1 MGRVRLLHDESWRAA
16 RLVVRH
22 FASRLDDAELV
33 ESFHAV
39 RVIVAASLER
49 FLERQERERQRLVK
63 KVGQQ

>member
-1 MGRVRLLHDESWRAA
+1 MGKIRLLHDESWRAA

-22 FASRLDDAELV
+22 FASRLDEAELV

-49 FLERQERERQRLVK
+49 FLEQHEREQQSLVK
-63 KVGQQ
+63 KVGQL